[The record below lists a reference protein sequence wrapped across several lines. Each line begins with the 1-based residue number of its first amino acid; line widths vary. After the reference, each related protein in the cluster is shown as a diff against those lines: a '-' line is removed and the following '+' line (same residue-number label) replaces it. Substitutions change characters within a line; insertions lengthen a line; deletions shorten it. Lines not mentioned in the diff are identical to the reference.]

1 MAVASPFPRR
11 CCVPSSLNSGAAPV
25 VCDENDGDVFPRL
38 PAHDSS
44 ALIFTCFWY
53 KKKQRFCSIHTKIIQ
68 IYISFAI
75 LSIDLYLQY
84 LYWCTVE
91 YEIKDKSKWL
101 FDDKYYLIVHGW
113 ILMYRKSKKWISP
126 FFSILPNTV
135 ILQYSKRDY
144 GGSTPRVGC

>member
-1 MAVASPFPRR
+1 MDLLVLLWFA
-11 CCVPSSLNSGAAPV
+11 
-25 VCDENDGDVFPRL
+25 
-38 PAHDSS
+38 
-44 ALIFTCFWY
+44 W
-53 KKKQRFCSIHTKIIQ
+53 
-68 IYISFAI
+68 ISFLLEP

-144 GGSTPRVGC
+144 GMVVHRELVARKNPTLIFIFLSRWVATEKTIFWKECNACRILYVLTYT